1 MCRAES
7 QTPPRPARLQAKP
20 RANSIVVQWAP
31 PAPDSKI
38 LVRGYVLG
46 YGRGI
51 ADVYQVRLDANTH
64 DYTIKNLRE
73 CLLPSLVFFFLCSS
87 KGVH

>member
-1 MCRAES
+1 M
-7 QTPPRPARLQAKP
+7 
-20 RANSIVVQWAP
+20 VQWAP

-38 LVRGYVLG
+38 LVRGYILG

-64 DYTIKNLRE
+64 DYTIKNLRKW
-73 CLLPSLVFFFLCSS
+73 CMSMLLLVFFSLFFLYF
-87 KGVH
+87 

>member
-1 MCRAES
+1 M
-7 QTPPRPARLQAKP
+7 
-20 RANSIVVQWAP
+20 VQWAP

-38 LVRGYVLG
+38 LVRGYILG

-64 DYTIKNLRE
+64 DYTIKNLRK
-73 CLLPSLVFFFLCSS
+73 CCKSFFGGVFFREEEGGDGGHF
-87 KGVH
+87 

>member
-1 MCRAES
+1 M
-7 QTPPRPARLQAKP
+7 
-20 RANSIVVQWAP
+20 VQWAP

-38 LVRGYVLG
+38 LVRGYILG

-64 DYTIKNLRE
+64 DYTIKNLRKW
-73 CLLPSLVFFFLCSS
+73 CMSMLLLGFLC
-87 KGVH
+87 GVFYF